1 MSSDLA
7 IGIAGSGGDGVIL
20 LGELLSKAA
29 AKVGMNTML
38 TKSFGPQIRGGESS
52 SRIRVS
58 DKPLSW
64 AGDRIDAL
72 MVFHWNDFKR
82 FRSELMF
89 KQNCEI
95 VVDVSDETPDDEI
108 PIPNRFKGRIKKIPF
123 EKIAM
128 SVVPPPKSIRAT
140 PRLRSSSEIT
150 ASLEANDSST
160 MSQTSRPALLAH
172 LMIFWAEVTAPV
184 TI

>member
-1 MSSDLA
+1 
-7 IGIAGSGGDGVIL
+7 
-20 LGELLSKAA
+20 
-29 AKVGMNTML
+29 
-38 TKSFGPQIRGGESS
+38 
-52 SRIRVS
+52 
-58 DKPLSW
+58 
-64 AGDRIDAL
+64 

-128 SVVPPPKSIRAT
+128 DYSAIQLWKCIMQIIYRFFININYPDFLVQELKQVGG
-140 PRLRSSSEIT
+140 
-150 ASLEANDSST
+150 
-160 MSQTSRPALLAH
+160 
-172 LMIFWAEVTAPV
+172 
-184 TI
+184 